1 MDIFLSYC
9 WKDDEIAN
17 KIYDYFK
24 KNHSI
29 TLHRDKIDIKNWGSI
44 KEYMQ
49 SLNDME
55 YIILIISENYL
66 KSSNCMYEVLET
78 IRDRKYRNKIFPV
91 VLDKGI
97 YNPIN
102 KAKYVRYWENEF
114 NGRTTGFVAH
124 RNDLVS

>member
-44 KEYMQ
+44 KEYRLMIW
-49 SLNDME
+49 N
-55 YIILIISENYL
+55 IL
-66 KSSNCMYEVLET
+66 
-78 IRDRKYRNKIFPV
+78 F
-91 VLDKGI
+91 
-97 YNPIN
+97 
-102 KAKYVRYWENEF
+102 
-114 NGRTTGFVAH
+114 
-124 RNDLVS
+124 

>member
-44 KEYMQ
+44 KEYIQ
-49 SLNDME
+49 RVFS
-55 YIILIISENYL
+55 
-66 KSSNCMYEVLET
+66 
-78 IRDRKYRNKIFPV
+78 FPPP
-91 VLDKGI
+91 
-97 YNPIN
+97 NM
-102 KAKYVRYWENEF
+102 
-114 NGRTTGFVAH
+114 
-124 RNDLVS
+124 